1 MLRRC
6 VLRFVL
12 FQSIVPHSILAG
24 CILVLVAMPAAARTR
39 PHYGGTLRVEVE
51 GDPLQ
56 RDGAQRP
63 VGIAWPMVLDGLT
76 RLDAQGNVLSSLAV
90 RWTSENSDHRWQF
103 WLRRGISF
111 QDGRPLTALSVASSL
126 TASCRISACPW
137 TGVHVAGLSVVF
149 ISDASIP
156 DLPALLAENAFLIQ
170 QAEESS
176 GQDAQQIVGTGSFR
190 IKGSNNGTVKLEA
203 NDDCW
208 QGRPFID
215 SLELITR
222 RSTNGQPV
230 ELGSPH
236 SPNTADIVEL
246 RAADIRQA
254 TQRRLNMLV
263 SPAET
268 LLALEVKDASLSPQL
283 RAAIAM
289 AVDRATLYQVIFQK
303 QGEVTAS
310 LLPASVSGYS
320 FLFPA
325 GRDLDRAH
333 ALRGGITPP
342 ALTLAAEG
350 PGPVQLAL
358 ERLAL
363 NLRDAGFSVRVI
375 TPISNGRVPP
385 GVDLVLRQLPVMP
398 GEPATALN
406 GMFRLLGQT
415 PSAATQDPT
424 AIYNAER
431 DFLSQHTVIPLLF
444 LPRTWAVGERVRDL
458 HLSAYGVPDLAN
470 ASLEGTP

>member
-1 MLRRC
+1 
-6 VLRFVL
+6 
-12 FQSIVPHSILAG
+12 
-24 CILVLVAMPAAARTR
+24 
-39 PHYGGTLRVEVE
+39 VEVE

-90 RWTSENSDHRWQF
+90 RWASENNDHRWQF
-103 WLRRGISF
+103 WLRRSVSF
-111 QDGRPLTALSVASSL
+111 QDGRPLTALSVATSL
-126 TASCRISACPW
+126 TASCSISACPW
-137 TGVHVAGLSVVF
+137 TGVHVVGLSVVF
-149 ISDASIP
+149 TSDASIP
-156 DLPALLAENAFLIQ
+156 GLPALLAENAFLIQ
-170 QAEESS
+170 QTEGSN
-176 GQDAQQIVGTGSFR
+176 GQDAPQIVGTGPFR
-190 IKGSNNGTVKLEA
+190 IKESNSGNVKLEA

-215 SLELITR
+215 SLEFITR
-222 RSTNGQPV
+222 RATNGQPV
-230 ELGSPH
+230 ELGSAH

-268 LLALEVKDASLSPQL
+268 LLALEVKDASLSPPL

-289 AVDRATLYQVIFQK
+289 AVDRAALYQVIFQK
-303 QGEVTAS
+303 QGEVSAS
-310 LLPASVSGYS
+310 LLPSSISGYG

-325 GRDLDRAH
+325 ARDLGRAQ

-350 PGPVQLAL
+350 PGPVQLGA

-375 TPISNGRVPP
+375 APVSSGRVPP
-385 GVDLVLRQLPVMP
+385 GVDLVLRQLPVTP
-398 GEPATALN
+398 GEPATALS
-406 GMFRLLGQT
+406 GMLRLLGQT
-415 PSAATQDPT
+415 PSTAAQDPT
-424 AIYNAER
+424 ATYNAER